1 MAETLAIT
9 GPLTTPHPPETCYG
23 SAIHCYWD
31 NADEPGGAF
40 RVCFECH
47 HAYLSAADLLAAHN
61 AVLAGMG
68 LEAEGDVER
77 VGICPACCH
86 DW

>member
-1 MAETLAIT
+1 MAEAAAARAHDLSDCQAP
-9 GPLTTPHPPETCYG
+9 GY
-23 SAIHCYWD
+23 HCYWH
-31 NADEPGGAF
+31 NVDEPGDAW

-47 HAYLSAADLLAAHN
+47 HAFLSAADLLAAHN

-68 LEAEGDVER
+68 LEAETDVEQ
-77 VGICPACCH
+77 VHWCPACTH

>member
-1 MAETLAIT
+1 
-9 GPLTTPHPPETCYG
+9 
-23 SAIHCYWD
+23 
-31 NADEPGGAF
+31 
-40 RVCFECH
+40 VCFECK

-68 LEAEGDVER
+68 LEGESDVGR

>member
-1 MAETLAIT
+1 MADTVTIT
-9 GPLTTPHPPETCYG
+9 GPLTTPHPPQTCYH
-23 SAIHCYWD
+23 SALHCYRH
-31 NADEPGGAF
+31 NADEPGDAF

-47 HAYLSAADLLAAHN
+47 HAYLSPADLLAAHN

-68 LEAEGDVER
+68 LEGEGDVGR
-77 VGICPACCH
+77 VACCAVCGH